1 MTTIVLTNN
10 SANFR
15 TCLSPFIR
23 LDRNKNYEAALLS
36 IDLYNSIPNVT
47 EKNNKFQYSTDEGRT
62 WKTITLPT
70 GSYEVAQI
78 ETEIQKQMIIND
90 DYNKSNNEYYI
101 NIIPNVSEL
110 KSVIEITNDKYRVK
124 LDNDDAGQS
133 NSILKTLGFQAQPNN
148 VLILSSGSNQ
158 SQNIVNITNI
168 NSVLLNIVNI
178 TNINSVLV
186 NVDRTSGS
194 YANSKESSAIY
205 SFDPNR
211 VPPGFKL
218 NERPNPIIYY
228 PIHRSVIDSIS
239 VWLTDQDNN
248 SLDIRGEKI
257 TIRLVIREV
266 ENIEE
271 SIVRAIKKL
280 KEENIL

>member
-90 DYNKSNNEYYI
+90 DYNKSNNEFYI

-168 NSVLLNIVNI
+168 NSVL
-178 TNINSVLV
+178 V
-186 NVDRTSGS
+186 NVDLTSGS
-194 YANSKESSAIY
+194 YVNSNQSSAIY

-248 SLDIRGEKI
+248 SIDIRGEKI